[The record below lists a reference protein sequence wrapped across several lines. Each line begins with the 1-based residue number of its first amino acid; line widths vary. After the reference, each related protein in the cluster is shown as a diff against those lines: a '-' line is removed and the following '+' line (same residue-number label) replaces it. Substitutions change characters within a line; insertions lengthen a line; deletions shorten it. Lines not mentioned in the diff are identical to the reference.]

1 MTGQLL
7 LFERRE
13 PLTLERVHHL
23 FLESYRELRLHR
35 IRPPLIHIEFYSF
48 VGINHT
54 IRLRNEELFVRL
66 SDLFQEAP
74 AEVIRALA
82 VILLSKLFRRK
93 IPLGVAT
100 FYRGFVNSVEMKNKS
115 LEARSQRGRKLLLPP
130 KGKHYDL
137 SSLFNKLNQEY
148 FGGRLIDVNLG
159 WSLRKSRQILGHFDP
174 SHNSITVSRSF
185 DDNRIP
191 ESVISY
197 VLYHEMLHAQF
208 STCSNFDLKNRH
220 SRQFKKEER
229 KFRFYQ
235 EADDWIKK
243 SL

>member
-1 MTGQLL
+1 MRQLL
-7 LFERRE
+7 LFETD
-13 PLTLERVHHL
+13 PLTLERIHHL
-23 FLESYRELRLHR
+23 FLQSYRDLRLHR
-35 IRPPLIHIEFYSF
+35 HRPTLIHVEFYSF

-54 IRLRNEELFVRL
+54 IRFRDGELFVRL
-66 SDLFQEAP
+66 SDLFREAP
-74 AEVIRALA
+74 TEVIRALS

-93 IPLGVAT
+93 IPSGIASA
-100 FYRGFVNSVEMKNKS
+100 YRGFVNSVEMKEKS

-137 SSLFNKLNQEY
+137 TKLFNNLNEEY
-148 FGGRLIDVNLG
+148 FGSKLVNVSLG
-159 WSLRKSRQILGHFDP
+159 WSRRKSRQILGHFDP
-174 SHNSITVSRSF
+174 SHNSITISRSF

-208 STCSNFDLKNRH
+208 SISSDFDLKNRH
-220 SRQFKKEER
+220 SREFKKEER
-229 KFRFYQ
+229 SFKAYQ
-235 EADDWIKK
+235 GANDWIKK